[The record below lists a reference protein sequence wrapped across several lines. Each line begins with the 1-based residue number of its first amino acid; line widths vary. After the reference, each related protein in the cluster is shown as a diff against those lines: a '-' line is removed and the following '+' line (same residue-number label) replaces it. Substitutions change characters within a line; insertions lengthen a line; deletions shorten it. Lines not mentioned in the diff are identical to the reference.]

1 MLCAQGH
8 ADEEAGSVTFPHIVS
23 HESRP
28 DELRAAMR
36 DCWKS
41 HKPKPVVRTS
51 RRSQPVFNV
60 PGFSEHVNIAKRG
73 MSPEM
78 SVSIQSLEG
87 KSRKLFIIQR
97 HFSDHESS

>member
-28 DELRAAMR
+28 KEFRAAMR

-51 RRSQPVFNV
+51 RRSQPVFGV

-78 SVSIQSLEG
+78 SVSFQSLEG
-87 KSRKLFIIQR
+87 SSRKLFIMQR
-97 HFSDHESS
+97 HFLDLEIF

>member
-8 ADEEAGSVTFPHIVS
+8 ADEEAESVTPPHIVR

-28 DELRAAMR
+28 DDLRAAMR
-36 DCWKS
+36 DCWKG

-51 RRSQPVFNV
+51 RRSQPDFGV
-60 PGFSEHVNIAKRG
+60 PGFSEHVSIAKRG

-78 SVSIQSLEG
+78 SISFQSLEG
-87 KSRKLFIIQR
+87 KFRKLFIIQR
-97 HFSDHESS
+97 RIF